1 MSITQQRLLPVYT
14 HLKTNLLIAVVLLLL
29 SGNLQ
34 ARELLFILAGQSNMV
49 GQGTASKLPPAYRRV
64 PGNVKY
70 YYNGYLTPLNRF
82 RHFGPEIG
90 FAHEISKHFPHDT
103 IKLIKFAVGGTSLFA
118 WDPQW
123 NPSKASTTRNASA
136 GPLFKK
142 LLKTVKIQFKGDTKL
157 AGVLWMQGEADA
169 KYPTAARQY
178 AGNLNRFVTALRHE
192 LHTPNALFIMGS
204 VNPPARLFPATE
216 IVQQAQKSA
225 ITRIRNIRLVRTDD
239 LDKRNDHLHYNT
251 EGQLE
256 LGKRFARAYL
266 KTRLAQAT
274 SR

>member
-1 MSITQQRLLPVYT
+1 MMNRII
-14 HLKTNLLIAVVLLLL
+14 KTKLLIIVGLFWF
-29 SGNLQ
+29 SGNIQ
-34 ARELLFILAGQSNMV
+34 AKELIFILAGQSNMV
-49 GQGTASKLPPAYRRV
+49 GQGTASKLPAAYRRA
-64 PGNVKY
+64 PTNVQF
-70 YYNGYLTPLNRF
+70 YYNGYLTPINRF

-90 FAHEISKHFPHDT
+90 FAHELSRHFPHDT

-123 NPSKASTTRNASA
+123 SPSRASTTRNASA

-142 LLKTVKIQFKGDTKL
+142 LLKTVKIQFKDDSEL

-178 AGNLNRFVTALRHE
+178 AGNLNRFITALRHE
-192 LHTPNALFIMGS
+192 LHVPNALFIMGS
-204 VNPPARLFPATE
+204 VNPPVKLFPAAAL
-216 IVQQAQKSA
+216 VQQAQRHAVS
-225 ITRIRNIRLVRTDD
+225 RIRNTRLVRTDD
-239 LDKRNDHLHYNT
+239 LNKRNDHLHYNT

-266 KTRLAQAT
+266 KTRLVQA
-274 SR
+274 SYR

>member
-1 MSITQQRLLPVYT
+1 MSITQPRLFIAFA
-14 HLKTNLLIAVVLLLL
+14 HLKTNLLISVVLVLL
-29 SGNLQ
+29 SGSLQ

-49 GQGTASKLPPAYRRV
+49 GQGTAAKLPPTYRRA
-64 PGNVKY
+64 PANVQF
-70 YYNGYLTPLNRF
+70 YYNGYLTPINRF

-123 NPSKASTTRNASA
+123 NPSKASSTRNASA

-142 LLKTVKIQFKGDTKL
+142 LLKTVKIQFKDDTKL

-169 KYPTAARQY
+169 KYPNAARQY

-192 LHTPNALFIMGS
+192 LHAPNALFIMGS
-204 VNPPARLFPATE
+204 VNPPARLFPATA
-216 IVQQAQKSA
+216 IVQQAQESA
-225 ITRIRNIRLVRTDD
+225 LTHIRNIRLVRTDD
-239 LDKRNDHLHYNT
+239 LEKRNDHLHYNT
-251 EGQLE
+251 AGQLA

-266 KTRLAQAT
+266 KTRLAQA
-274 SR
+274 SNR